1 MTPFNARRAALLQHR
16 HGDASADDILAIA
29 LRQAFPGR
37 IAVVS
42 SFGAES
48 AVLLHLVACIEPST
62 PVLFIDTGRH
72 FPETLAY
79 RDALAAHLG
88 LQEVRSIGPSAADLA
103 KLDPDTTRAA
113 WDPDGCCAFRKV
125 EPLARALVDFDA
137 WISGRK
143 RFQAASRARLPVFE
157 IEGGHAKVNP
167 LARWDADDLAAYA
180 QAHDLPQHPLVA
192 LGYLSIGCAP
202 CTSPVVAGETP
213 RAGRWR
219 GLEKTECGIHRPEA
233 ASAAETTQ
241 GSSVNVS
248 TGK

>member
-1 MTPFNARRAALLQHR
+1 MTTFNAGRAALLQHR
-16 HGDASADDILAIA
+16 HGDASADDILTIA

-48 AVLLHLVACIEPST
+48 AVLLHLVAGIDPST

-79 RDALAAHLG
+79 RDALAARLG
-88 LQEVRSIGPSAADLA
+88 LQDVRSIGPSATDIA

-125 EPLARALVDFDA
+125 APLARALVPFDA

-143 RFQAASRARLPVFE
+143 RFQASTRAELPAFE
-157 IEGGHAKVNP
+157 TDGARIKVNP
-167 LARWDADDLAAYA
+167 LARWDAAQLADYA
-180 QAHDLPQHPLVA
+180 AAHELPPHPLVA
-192 LGYLSIGCAP
+192 RGYLSIGCAP
-202 CTSPVVAGETP
+202 CTSPVFGDEDP
-213 RAGRWR
+213 RAGRWQ
-219 GLEKTECGIHRPEA
+219 GLEKTECGIHRVPA
-233 ASAAETTQ
+233 TARAGRAE
-241 GSSVNVS
+241 
-248 TGK
+248 K